1 LDKQNSQNPVKKFI
15 SVFQYS
21 GVALEI
27 VWSTSAK
34 LTIAMALTTLFAGVL
49 PAAIASVGGL
59 FVDVVS
65 NAFQD
70 DGSNTAQLRSD
81 ALYYVFLEAGLVVL
95 MTGAQRIN
103 TVCQSILRVLLGNKI
118 NVMILEKALTLELAH
133 FEDAEYYDKLV
144 RARREASSRPL
155 SLVIKTFDLFRDIIA
170 LITIGIWLFQ
180 FSPYA
185 VLLLAVAGVPAFIAE
200 AKFSGE
206 AFRIHRRRS
215 AERRMQ
221 IYLEMVLTRED
232 GVKEV
237 KLLQLGKMF
246 LQRYVDIF
254 LNIYKED
261 RSLVLR
267 RGIWGY
273 ILGLIASAAFYFAY
287 GWVGFAAIAGAI
299 TIGQMTMYIAQFRLG
314 QNSVT
319 NSLTSINGMYED
331 NLYLSNLTEFL
342 SHKVPEQTGE
352 GIAGPNPDDGIRF
365 ENVSFS
371 YPGAQTP
378 ALKNI
383 NLHITPGE
391 SLAIVGENGSGKTT
405 LIKLLTRLYTPTEGR
420 ILVDGL
426 DLQEWDTNAI
436 REKIGVIFQDFAR
449 YQLIVGENIGIGDVD
464 NIEDGNQIEE
474 AARKGMADEFV
485 RDLPLDYQTQLGTW
499 FKDGKE
505 LSGGQWQKIAL
516 SRAFMRSKADILI
529 LDEPTAAID
538 ARAEAEIFEHFND
551 LTDNRISIIISLGT
565 WFKDGKELSGGQWQ
579 KIALSR
585 AFMRSKAD
593 ILILD
598 EPTAA
603 IDARAEA
610 EIFEHFNDLTDNRI
624 SIIISH
630 RFSTVRRADHII
642 VLEKA
647 EVLEQGSH
655 QQLLE
660 MDGQYATLFNLQAKG
675 YQ

>member
-1 LDKQNSQNPVKKFI
+1 MSEQENQNSVRKFL

-21 GVALEI
+21 RVAIEI
-27 VWSTSAK
+27 VWSTSAA
-34 LTIAMALTTLFAGVL
+34 LTIVMAITTLVSGVL
-49 PAAIASVGGL
+49 PAAIASIGGL
-59 FVDVVS
+59 FVDAV
-65 NAFQD
+65 ATAI
-70 DGSNTAQLRSD
+70 NTEGAEAEAARAD
-81 ALYYVFLEAGLVVL
+81 VLYYVLIEAGLVVL
-95 MTGAQRIN
+95 MTGAQKAN
-103 TVCQSILRVLLGNKI
+103 SVCQSILRVLLGNKI

-155 SLVIKTFDLFRDIIA
+155 SLVIKTFDLIRDLIA
-170 LITIGIWLFQ
+170 LITIGVFLFQ
-180 FSPYA
+180 FSVYA
-185 VLLLAVAGVPAFIAE
+185 VVLLGLAGIPAFLAE

-237 KLLQLGKMF
+237 KLLQLGKLF

-254 LNIYKED
+254 RNIYKED
-261 RSLVLR
+261 RNLVLR
-267 RGIWGY
+267 RGFWGY
-273 ILGLIASAAFYFAY
+273 ILGLLASGAFYFAY

-314 QNSVT
+314 QNAVT

-331 NLYLSNLTEFL
+331 NLYLSNLTEYL
-342 SHKVPEQTGE
+342 EHKVPEQSGSQT
-352 GIAGPNPDDGIRF
+352 AGPDPEDGIRF
-365 ENVSFS
+365 EGVSFF
-371 YPGAQTP
+371 YPGTNTP
-378 ALKNI
+378 ALNEV
-383 NLHITPGE
+383 NLHIRPGE

-405 LIKLLTRLYTPTEGR
+405 LIKLLTRLYQPSRGTIYLE
-420 ILVDGL
+420 GL
-426 DLQEWDTNAI
+426 DLAEWDIHTL
-436 REKIGVIFQDFAR
+436 RQKIGVIFQDFAR
-449 YQLIVGENIGIGDVD
+449 YQMLVGENIGIGDVEELD
-464 NIEDGNQIEE
+464 EETRIEE

-485 RDLPLDYQTQLGTW
+485 KDLPDAYRTQLGTW

-538 ARAEAEIFEHFND
+538 ARAEAEIFEHFRD
-551 LTDNRISIIISLGT
+551 LTAN
-565 WFKDGKELSGGQWQ
+565 K
-579 KIALSR
+579 
-585 AFMRSKAD
+585 
-593 ILILD
+593 
-598 EPTAA
+598 
-603 IDARAEA
+603 
-610 EIFEHFNDLTDNRI
+610 I

-630 RFSTVRRADHII
+630 RFSTVRMADHII

-647 EVLEQGSH
+647 EIMEEGSH
-655 QQLLE
+655 QQLLDAE
-660 MDGQYATLFNLQAKG
+660 GQYATLFNLQAKG

>member
-1 LDKQNSQNPVKKFI
+1 MEKQDPQNPIKKFL

-21 GVALEI
+21 GVALKI

-34 LTIAMALTTLFAGVL
+34 LTIAMALTTLVSGFL
-49 PAAIASVGGL
+49 PALIASVGGL

-70 DGSNTAQLRSD
+70 DGSNAEQLRSD

-95 MTGAQRIN
+95 MTGAQRIS
-103 TVCQSILRVLLGNKI
+103 TICQSILQVLLGNKI

-155 SLVIKTFDLFRDIIA
+155 SLVIKTFDLFRDVIA
-170 LITIGIWLFQ
+170 LTTIGIWLFQ

-185 VLLLAVAGVPAFIAE
+185 VLLLGLAGVPAFLAE

-237 KLLQLGKMF
+237 KLLQLGRLF
-246 LQRYVDIF
+246 LERYVDIF
-254 LNIYKED
+254 RNIYKED

-267 RGIWGY
+267 RGFWGY
-273 ILGLIASAAFYFAY
+273 ILGLFASAAFYFAY

-342 SHKVPEQTGE
+342 EHKVSEHTGDKTQ
-352 GIAGPNPDDGIRF
+352 GPDPADGIRF

-378 ALKNI
+378 ALNCV
-383 NLHITPGE
+383 NLHIIPGE

-405 LIKLLTRLYTPTEGR
+405 LIKLLTRLYAPTEGR

-426 DLQEWDTNAI
+426 DLQEWDLDTI

-464 NIEDGNQIEE
+464 SIGEDDQISE
-474 AARKGMADEFV
+474 AARKGMAEEFV
-485 RDLPLDYQTQLGTW
+485 KDLPRKYQTQLGTW
-499 FKDGKE
+499 FKDGQE

-538 ARAEAEIFEHFND
+538 ARAEAEIFAHF
-551 LTDNRISIIISLGT
+551 G
-565 WFKDGKELSGGQWQ
+565 
-579 KIALSR
+579 
-585 AFMRSKAD
+585 
-593 ILILD
+593 
-598 EPTAA
+598 
-603 IDARAEA
+603 
-610 EIFEHFNDLTDNRI
+610 DLTDNRI

-630 RFSTVRRADHII
+630 RFSTVRMANHII

-647 EVLEQGSH
+647 EIMEQGSH
-655 QQLLE
+655 QQLLDL
-660 MDGQYATLFNLQAKG
+660 DGQYATLFNLQAKG

>member
-1 LDKQNSQNPVKKFI
+1 
-15 SVFQYS
+15 
-21 GVALEI
+21 
-27 VWSTSAK
+27 
-34 LTIAMALTTLFAGVL
+34 MALTTLVSGVL

-70 DGSNTAQLRSD
+70 NDIPVEQLRGD
-81 ALYYVFLEAGLVVL
+81 ALYYVLIEAGLVIL
-95 MTGAQRIN
+95 MTGAQRLN

-133 FEDAEYYDKLV
+133 FEDSEYYDKLV

-155 SLVIKTFDLFRDIIA
+155 SLVIKTFDLFRDLIA
-170 LITIGIWLFQ
+170 LVTIGIWLYQ

-185 VLLLAVAGVPAFIAE
+185 VLLLGLAGIPAFLAE

-237 KLLQLGKMF
+237 KLLQLGKLF
-246 LQRYVDIF
+246 LQRYIDIF

-267 RGIWGY
+267 RGFWGY
-273 ILGLIASAAFYFAY
+273 MLGLLASAAFYFAY

-319 NSLTSINGMYED
+319 NSLSSINGMYED
-331 NLYLSNLTEFL
+331 NLYLSNLTEYL
-342 SHKVPEQTGE
+342 SHKVPEQTGDKVV
-352 GIAGPNPDDGIRF
+352 GPEPNDGIRF
-365 ENVSFS
+365 ENVSFY
-371 YPGAQTP
+371 YPGSKTA

-383 NLHITPGE
+383 NLHIVPGE

-405 LIKLLTRLYTPTEGR
+405 LIKLLTRLYTPSEGR
-420 ILVDGL
+420 ILIDGL
-426 DLQEWDTNAI
+426 DLQEWDTDAT
-436 REKIGVIFQDFAR
+436 RQKIGVIFQDFAR
-449 YQLIVGENIGIGDVD
+449 YQLIVGENIGIGDAE
-464 NIEDGNQIEE
+464 NINEKDQISE
-474 AARKGMADEFV
+474 AARKGMADEFIKG
-485 RDLPLDYQTQLGTW
+485 LPQEYGTQLGTW

-516 SRAFMRSKADILI
+516 SRAFMRNQADILI

-538 ARAEAEIFEHFND
+538 AKAEAEIFAHFGD
-551 LTDNRISIIISLGT
+551 LT
-565 WFKDGKELSGGQWQ
+565 
-579 KIALSR
+579 A
-585 AFMRSKAD
+585 
-593 ILILD
+593 
-598 EPTAA
+598 
-603 IDARAEA
+603 
-610 EIFEHFNDLTDNRI
+610 NRI

-630 RFSTVRRADHII
+630 RFSTVRMADHII

-647 EVLEQGSH
+647 ELLEEGSH
-655 QQLLE
+655 QQLL
-660 MDGQYATLFNLQAKG
+660 DQNGQYANLFRLQAKG

>member
-1 LDKQNSQNPVKKFI
+1 VQRQLSIIDSSTINSESSLENQESPNAVRKFL

-21 GVALEI
+21 KVAIGI
-27 VWSTSAK
+27 VWGTSAA
-34 LTIAMALTTLFAGVL
+34 LTVTMALTTLVSGVL
-49 PAAIASVGGL
+49 PAAIASIGGL
-59 FVDVVS
+59 FVDAVAVALQEGGDLS
-65 NAFQD
+65 IE
-70 DGSNTAQLRSD
+70 SRNTV
-81 ALYYVFLEAGLVVL
+81 LYYVMLEAGLVVL
-95 MTGAQRIN
+95 MTGAQRIS
-103 TVCQSILRVLLGNKI
+103 TVSQSILRVLLGNKI

-155 SLVIKTFDLFRDIIA
+155 SLVIKTFDLMRDIIA
-170 LITIGIWLFQ
+170 LLTIGIWLFQ

-185 VLLLAVAGVPAFIAE
+185 VLLLAVAGTPAFIAE

-237 KLLQLGKMF
+237 KLLQLGKLF
-246 LQRYVDIF
+246 LKRYVDIF

-261 RSLVLR
+261 RNLVLR

-273 ILGLIASAAFYFAY
+273 LLGLVASAAFYFAY
-287 GWVGFAAIAGAI
+287 GWVGFAAMAGAI

-314 QNSVT
+314 QNAVT
-319 NSLTSINGMYED
+319 SSLTAVNGMYED
-331 NLYLSNLTEFL
+331 NLYLSNLSEYL
-342 SHKVPEQTGE
+342 EHKVPEQTGE
-352 GIAGPNPDDGIRF
+352 KKAGPSPEEGIRF
-365 ENVSFS
+365 EDVSFF
-371 YPGAQTP
+371 YPGSDTP
-378 ALKNI
+378 ALNKI
-383 NLHITPGE
+383 NLHISPGE

-405 LIKLLTRLYTPTEGR
+405 LIKLLTRLYAPTHGKIFLEG
-420 ILVDGL
+420 LE
-426 DLQEWDTNAI
+426 LQQWDIEAL
-436 REKIGVIFQDFAR
+436 RQKIGVIFQDFAR

-464 NIEDGNQIEE
+464 NIEEDEQIAQ
-474 AARKGMADEFV
+474 AAKQGMADVFV
-485 RDLPLDYQTQLGTW
+485 KDLPLEYKTQLGTW

-516 SRAFMRSKADILI
+516 SRAFMRNQADILI

-538 ARAEAEIFEHFND
+538 AKAEAEIFAHFRD
-551 LTDNRISIIISLGT
+551 LTAN
-565 WFKDGKELSGGQWQ
+565 K
-579 KIALSR
+579 
-585 AFMRSKAD
+585 
-593 ILILD
+593 
-598 EPTAA
+598 
-603 IDARAEA
+603 
-610 EIFEHFNDLTDNRI
+610 I

-630 RFSTVRRADHII
+630 RFSTVRMADHII

-647 EVLEQGSH
+647 EVMEQGSH
-655 QQLLE
+655 NELVAA
-660 MDGQYATLFNLQAKG
+660 DGQYATLFKLQAKG

>member
-1 LDKQNSQNPVKKFI
+1 MDKQDSQNRLKKFI

-70 DGSNTAQLRSD
+70 DGSNTAQLRSE

-383 NLHITPGE
+383 SLHITPGE

-464 NIEDGNQIEE
+464 NIDDGNQIAE

-485 RDLPLDYQTQLGTW
+485 RDLPLDYQTQ
-499 FKDGKE
+499 
-505 LSGGQWQKIAL
+505 
-516 SRAFMRSKADILI
+516 
-529 LDEPTAAID
+529 
-538 ARAEAEIFEHFND
+538 
-551 LTDNRISIIISLGT
+551 LGT